1 MRITN
6 LQRLMTTIMALT
18 LGLLL
23 SSQAGAQP
31 LPPPSGTPV
40 LTISGKIGVT
50 NVGSQAVFDAAMLDR
65 FEVRSITTQTPWY
78 PNAVTFS
85 GPALKAVLDAVQAQG
100 RRLKVVALNDYAA
113 HVPVSDATDYGII
126 LARRVN
132 GKALS
137 VRDKGP
143 LFLMY
148 PFDAYAELRRDDLY
162 SRAVWQIR
170 HIAVE

>member
-1 MRITN
+1 M
-6 LQRLMTTIMALT
+6 
-18 LGLLL
+18 
-23 SSQAGAQP
+23 
-31 LPPPSGTPV
+31 
-40 LTISGKIGVT
+40 
-50 NVGSQAVFDAAMLDR
+50 
-65 FEVRSITTQTPWY
+65 
-78 PNAVTFS
+78 
-85 GPALKAVLDAVQAQG
+85 
-100 RRLKVVALNDYAA
+100 
-113 HVPVSDATDYGII
+113 SDATDYGII
-126 LARRVN
+126 LARRVD